1 MTKYI
6 LNGIEMEDIEDV
18 LNYLADNY
26 DEEYFEEYLN
36 ESYPDYK
43 ICGMY
48 YPASQILSKCDPIAY
63 NCLLSNYVNSERE
76 AWADGIRCLDN
87 GDTGYI
93 CGYDIECIEEV
104 YTCPV
109 CGAEYDTEEEAEECC
124 NEDEEE

>member
-1 MTKYI
+1 MMKYI
-6 LNGIEMEDIEDV
+6 VDGVEMADIEEV
-18 LNYLADNY
+18 LNYLAENF

-36 ESYPDYK
+36 YSYPDYQ
-43 ICGMY
+43 ICGTY
-48 YPASQILSKCDPIAY
+48 YTASEILSKCDYTAY
-63 NCLLSNYVNSERE
+63 NRILSDYVDNERE
-76 AWADGIRCLDN
+76 AWADGIRELED

-93 CGYDIECIEEV
+93 CGYEIECVEEV